1 MTPEAKAYCE
11 AQAHRIAELEFDN
24 ANLKAVI
31 DRLHLD
37 YKELEQQRDELQAR
51 ANHYEVENGKQAEML
66 NSVIEQRDEL
76 LAAGEKAVS
85 EMKAIA
91 WDEEG
96 YLLDPDLDQAADS
109 LRAAIAKVKPVVG
122 SQLRDGESK

>member
-91 WDEEG
+91 
-96 YLLDPDLDQAADS
+96 
-109 LRAAIAKVKPVVG
+109 
-122 SQLRDGESK
+122 

>member
-1 MTPEAKAYCE
+1 MTPEIKSYCE
-11 AQAHRIAELEFDN
+11 KQEQRIAEL
-24 ANLKAVI
+24 V
-31 DRLHLD
+31 
-37 YKELEQQRDELQAR
+37 Q
-51 ANHYEVENGKQAEML
+51 
-66 NSVIEQRDEL
+66 QRDEL

-109 LRAAIAKVKPVVG
+109 LRAVIVKVKPVVG